1 MNISKRDK
9 EYIKHINRFF
19 DKKYFIEFFE
29 ITDESLIRQFINIL
43 TKKEKLIFIKEL
55 SYYSEIYSGISYEEN
70 FKALLN
76 KYKKMKLY
84 GRVFSKANYDDI
96 NDHIELRRL
105 EYEYYEHYGNI
116 IYEDIIE
123 NGINKNVC

>member
-9 EYIKHINRFF
+9 EYIKHINRVF
-19 DKKYFIEFFE
+19 DKKYFVEFFG
-29 ITDESLIRQFINIL
+29 IDDESLIRQFINIL

-76 KYKKMKLY
+76 KYKKIKLY
-84 GRVFSKANYDDI
+84 GKVYSKANCDDI
-96 NDHIELRRL
+96 NEHIELKNL
-105 EYEYYEHYGNI
+105 EY
-116 IYEDIIE
+116 
-123 NGINKNVC
+123 

>member
-19 DKKYFIEFFE
+19 DKKYFVEFFE
-29 ITDESLIRQFINIL
+29 ITDESLIMQFINIL

-55 SYYSEIYSGISYEEN
+55 SYYSEFYAGISYEEN

-84 GRVFSKANYDDI
+84 GRVFSKANCDDI

-105 EYEYYEHYGNI
+105 EYEYYEHYGC

>member
-9 EYIKHINRFF
+9 EYIKHINRVF
-19 DKKYFIEFFE
+19 DKKYFIEFFG
-29 ITDESLIRQFINIL
+29 IDDESLIRQFINIL

-76 KYKKMKLY
+76 KYKKIKLY
-84 GRVFSKANYDDI
+84 GRVYSKANCDDI
-96 NDHIELRRL
+96 NEHIELRQL
-105 EYEYYEHYGNI
+105 EYEYYDLYGYS
-116 IYEDIIE
+116 IYDDIIA
-123 NGINKNVC
+123 NKIKIM